1 MRAAICYAYDEPLRV
16 EEVRLDPPQPGEVQV
31 RISAVA
37 VCHSDVHR
45 IRGEWKGRLP
55 IVVGHEAAGIVEQS
69 GAGVVGVQLGD
80 RVAVSLLRS
89 CGRCAACLSGSP
101 HLCEGSFAIGP
112 ESRLHTLDGTPLL
125 HGLNTAA
132 FAEAVVVDQSQV
144 VRVPDALPL
153 DRAALLACGVITGVG
168 AVVNTAQMRPGAS
181 VVIIG
186 TGGVGLNAV
195 QGARIAGAEQII
207 ALDILD
213 HKLATATS
221 FGATATINSAQ
232 TDVRQAVRDLTQGRG
247 ADYVFVTVGNAQA
260 ITQSLG
266 LLRMGGTAVIV
277 GLPPRDAL
285 AQISPFD
292 LAAKGQ
298 RILGSYMGS
307 SRLAIDVPW
316 LARLYLQGRLKLDEL
331 ITGRYS
337 LDQINEAIESMERG
351 EALRNVIMFP
361 DANA

>member
-1 MRAAICYAYDEPLRV
+1 MRAAICYVYGDPLRV
-16 EEVRLDPPQPGEVQV
+16 EEVRLDLPQRGEVQV
-31 RISAVA
+31 RVGAVA

-55 IVVGHEAAGIVEQS
+55 IVVGHEAAGIVEQL
-69 GAGVVGVQLGD
+69 GEGVTGVQPGD

-89 CGRCAACLSGSP
+89 CGRCAQCLSGAP

-132 FAEAVVVDQSQV
+132 FADAVIVDQSQL
-144 VRVPDALPL
+144 VRVPDELPL

-168 AVVNTAQMRPGAS
+168 AVINTAQVRPGAS
-181 VVIIG
+181 VVVIG

-195 QGARIAGAEQII
+195 QGAVLAGAEQII

-213 HKLATATS
+213 HKLATATD

-232 TDVRQAVRDLTQGRG
+232 MDARQAVRDLTQGKG

-260 ITQSLG
+260 IGQGLG
-266 LLRMGGTAVIV
+266 LLRSGGTAVIV

-285 AQISPFD
+285 AHVSPFD
-292 LAAKGQ
+292 LASKGQ

-307 SRLAIDVPW
+307 SRLVIDVPW
-316 LARLYLQGRLKLDEL
+316 LARLYLHGRLKVDEL
-331 ITGRYS
+331 ISGRYT
-337 LDQINEAIESMERG
+337 LDQINEAIASMERG
-351 EALRNVIMFP
+351 EALRNVIMFEGV
-361 DANA
+361 AA